1 VSRILYLN
9 LFLSDKTFANPPISL
24 IGAVHRSEPAGDV
37 AKDPESS
44 ADEPRASFA
53 KPARGLAHFPKHGA
67 DMAAV
72 APFLFFNPPNAPA
85 IFNI

>member
-1 VSRILYLN
+1 
-9 LFLSDKTFANPPISL
+9 
-24 IGAVHRSEPAGDV
+24 V
-37 AKDPESS
+37 AKESESS

-53 KPARGLAHFPKHGA
+53 KPARGLAQVPKHGA

-72 APFLFFNPPNAPA
+72 APFLFFNLPNAPA